1 MRILPE
7 MPQSSIVVDQR
18 WTRTE
23 VNDDFKEGHQRRMM
37 AFEKIGNRWTM
48 TETGRLGEGANG
60 RFVAL
65 QFEKSGFG

>member
-7 MPQSSIVVDQR
+7 TPQSSIVVDQR

-23 VNDDFKEGHQRRMM
+23 VNDDFKERHQRRMT

-48 TETGRLGEGANG
+48 TETGRELP
-60 RFVAL
+60 VVL
-65 QFEKSGFG
+65 PVQFA